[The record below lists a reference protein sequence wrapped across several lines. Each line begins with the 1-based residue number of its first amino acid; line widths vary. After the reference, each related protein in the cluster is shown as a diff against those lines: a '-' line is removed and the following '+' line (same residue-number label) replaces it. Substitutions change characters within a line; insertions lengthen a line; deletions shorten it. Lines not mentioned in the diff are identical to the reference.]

1 MPSDRAL
8 SRSIVGLIGFGVQR
22 DSEDRRPVYRAL
34 LRVAMSAYSRGW
46 TKDEWRGA
54 LEDGLEQGGKRHNAL
69 WRQVIYRRNQRLPNQ
84 TIHTFLDKAWDQAVK
99 NVEEDDRWQG
109 DPSILAKEWREA
121 IPFLKKALGAK
132 GNAIK
137 PKPLTRTEVLVMGW
151 VTDEV
156 VRRDFRRVTC
166 PGRGVAEGCGIDHKS
181 AVSALKT
188 LCQNGFLIQVDP
200 GRSGVGAGR
209 KAAIYRLPNTVDQHL
224 LGLLSVPDEESACI
238 E

>member
-1 MPSDRAL
+1 MPPTRAL
-8 SRSIVGLIGFGVQR
+8 PRPTVDLIGFGAQR
-22 DSEDRRPVYRAL
+22 DSEDRRPIYRAL

-46 TKDEWRGA
+46 TKDEWRWA
-54 LEDGLEQGGKRHNAL
+54 LEDGLVHGGKRHNAL
-69 WRQVIYRRNQRLPNQ
+69 WRQVIYRRSQRVSI
-84 TIHTFLDKAWDQAVK
+84 TVIHALLDKAWDQAVK
-99 NVEEDDRWQG
+99 NVTEDEQLQR

-121 IPFLKKALGAK
+121 IPFLKKTLGAK

-137 PKPLTRTEVLVMGW
+137 PKLLTRTEVLVMGW

-156 VRRDFRRVTC
+156 VRRDFHKVTC

-209 KAAIYRLPNTVDQHL
+209 KAAIYRLPKSDYL

-238 E
+238 D